1 MKLYDFSAY
10 ARRRSVRRAEEAVA
24 SVVSDLNKPG
34 SVVVLKERVGVWFK
48 LHQEILKTG
57 TQR

>member
-1 MKLYDFSAY
+1 MKLYDFSTY

-24 SVVSDLNKPG
+24 SAAAELNKPG
-34 SVVVLKERVGVWFK
+34 SVTELKARVGVWFK